1 MDPFTEYLVQDR
13 MRQLQELSR
22 RSRHVAPSRVALRRR
37 VRRRGG
43 GRSTP
48 SD

>member
-13 MRQLQELSR
+13 MRQLQHLSR
-22 RSRHVAPSRVALRRR
+22 RSRPARPARRTLGQR
-37 VRRRGG
+37 IRRRGVG
-43 GRSTP
+43 TTP